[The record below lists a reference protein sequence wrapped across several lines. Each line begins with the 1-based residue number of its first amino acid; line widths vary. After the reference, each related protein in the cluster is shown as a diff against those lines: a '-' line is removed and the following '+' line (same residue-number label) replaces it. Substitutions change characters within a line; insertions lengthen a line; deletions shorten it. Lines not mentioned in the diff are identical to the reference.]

1 MPTDNE
7 LPPPASRIP
16 GPLVVG
22 VCAVI
27 ALLVVALVAPAI
39 LQARE
44 AARRTQSRNSLL
56 QIGLALQNY
65 HDTFTVFPPGGVFN
79 EDGVAFHE
87 WTTMIGPFLE
97 VSPWYFVSNF
107 HIPWDDPRVV
117 DWFRSHNYPRYFV
130 NPSLPSP
137 IRPDGLV
144 ENHYAASQSILYR
157 NSSVSIRDLKTGTTS
172 RLMVADAFD
181 KFLPVGCPYGWR
193 DARLGLGKHPDGFGC
208 KVRDVTQCLMA
219 DGRVITVS
227 ADVDHR
233 VLQELAGP
241 PESQPNSRSVERI
254 TEYPL
259 LDTSKIWKNELY
271 FPDPEFPKVV
281 GIHRTSP
288 DGKTVLNLAMERVPG
303 TQISD
308 VGSNQ

>member
-1 MPTDNE
+1 
-7 LPPPASRIP
+7 
-16 GPLVVG
+16 
-22 VCAVI
+22 
-27 ALLVVALVAPAI
+27 
-39 LQARE
+39 
-44 AARRTQSRNSLL
+44 
-56 QIGLALQNY
+56 
-65 HDTFTVFPPGGVFN
+65 
-79 EDGVAFHE
+79 
-87 WTTMIGPFLE
+87 
-97 VSPWYFVSNF
+97 
-107 HIPWDDPRVV
+107 
-117 DWFRSHNYPRYFV
+117 
-130 NPSLPSP
+130 
-137 IRPDGLV
+137 
-144 ENHYAASQSILYR
+144 
-157 NSSVSIRDLKTGTTS
+157 
-172 RLMVADAFD
+172 MVADAFD